1 MGLTDMLESM
11 CKPLLLF
18 IIFEAALITYNLTQ
32 GRVDSAIIN
41 GIMTLIGAGLIYFLC
56 SLGFD
61 LAAWLLL
68 SIVPFFFVAIISF
81 LIITQLISTDA
92 RYWNGPKS
100 GIRETITN
108 RYIRKAFGLPE
119 DTPKVP
125 EPEYTYVE
133 NPAID
138 DIVDIYNTGEAH
150 DHSSH

>member
-1 MGLTDMLESM
+1 MGLTDVLESM

-18 IIFEAALITYNLTQ
+18 LIFQAALITYNLTQ
-32 GRVDSAIIN
+32 SKVNSAIIN
-41 GIMTLIGAGLIYFLC
+41 GIMTVIGACLIYFLC

-68 SIVPFFFVAIISF
+68 AIVPFFFVAIISF

-92 RYWNGPKS
+92 RYWNGPEG

-108 RYIRKAFGLPE
+108 RYVRKAFGLPE
-119 DTPKVP
+119 DKPMVP

-138 DIVDIYNTGEAH
+138 DIVDIYNSGHAQDH
-150 DHSSH
+150 DH